1 MNRWKSTCKRVL
13 AVFLSLLVVFSTF
26 FISAYAVEGES
37 YKVYNSFNL
46 GSGQGSSGY
55 SIEVPRTAYKAANAY
70 ICMQSNTD
78 WTITAMDETASLV
91 YQNGKY
97 RVYRFN
103 DVLSKTPARYDNCT
117 ITFTGTGWMT
127 CYGVFAYP
135 DTSSFKLSLNLGY
148 TREFS
153 LVPSN
158 GSYTSYSSNTDVNID
173 HNTQIIFKLSGFTSP
188 LDQVTTNF
196 RYSAGSNERVPTT
209 ITVFENDIAL
219 SDVIVSETIDPDGF
233 YQMYSVTLNNPIPG
247 RSYYIRITFGVT
259 GGSASPSGHIH
270 MGDVY
275 GMIRNLPG
283 TDDYISW
290 LYRDVKEMRDTLD
303 DIASVTKENR
313 TWLQKIFDTLNP
325 NKDSSN
331 QFNSDINNKSNQLGD
346 LSNSL
351 NSYDKPAVNDINLN
365 MPDLGTD
372 GVSGFNTILSSVF
385 SNNLTGTVLTMAF
398 VLAIAAYVLFGKR

>member
-1 MNRWKSTCKRVL
+1 MNRQKSICKRVF
-13 AVFLSLLVVFSTF
+13 AVFVSLSVVFSTF
-26 FISAYAVEGES
+26 FISVSASEGES

-46 GSGQGSSGY
+46 GTGQGSNGY
-55 SIEVPRTAYKAANAY
+55 SIEVPRTAYKAAHAY
-70 ICMQSNTD
+70 VCVQTNTD

-117 ITFTGTGWMT
+117 ITFKGTGWMT

-135 DTSSFKLSLNLGY
+135 DTNSFQLSLNLGY
-148 TREFS
+148 STQFY
-153 LVPSN
+153 LAPN
-158 GSYTSYSSNTDVNID
+158 TASYTSYSANTDVNIGTD
-173 HNTQIIFKLSGFTSP
+173 NQIIFKLNGFTSP
-188 LDQVTTNF
+188 LDQVTTSF
-196 RYSAGSNERVPTT
+196 RYTSGNNQRVPTT
-209 ITVFENDIAL
+209 IAVFENDVAL
-219 SDVIVSETIDPDGF
+219 SDAIVSETIDTDGY

-259 GGSASPSGHIH
+259 GGSTTASGHIR

-275 GMIRNLPG
+275 GQIRNMPT

-290 LYRDVKEMRDTLD
+290 LYRDVKEMRDALD
-303 DIASVTKENR
+303 DIASVIKENR
-313 TWLQKIFDTLNP
+313 TWLQKIFDSLNP

-331 QFNSDINNKSNQLGD
+331 QFNSDISNKSNQLGN

-365 MPDLGTD
+365 MPDLGNE
-372 GVSGFNTILSSVF
+372 GVSGFNTILSTVF